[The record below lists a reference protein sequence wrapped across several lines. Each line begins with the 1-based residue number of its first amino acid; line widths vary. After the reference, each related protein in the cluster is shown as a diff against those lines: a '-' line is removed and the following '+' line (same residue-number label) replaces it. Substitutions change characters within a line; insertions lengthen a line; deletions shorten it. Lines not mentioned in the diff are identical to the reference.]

1 MTKVF
6 EALGNM
12 TLTRLLF
19 LLGLFTSP
27 LLSLRIESFTLS
39 DFLFVAS
46 FLLTVLQYKG
56 KVSRNNL
63 VQTYIFAIGS
73 LILLVSLFS
82 AILNP
87 DPVGSLLV
95 ILRFAFLTIFLPWT
109 LITNFQSSAQ
119 STFPINILQFGI
131 LFFSLSVIYGAYKS
145 GQAISS
151 VNRNFGL
158 AEHPTDAGGFLSLG
172 SVLWFC
178 SLIRKITLL
187 KLLGFTLINVGILLT
202 GSISA
207 ILSTSIGVMVALLHY
222 SRENLREKSALKI
235 GIISVF
241 AALFLYSRNV
251 FSIKQRIQGATSGRY
266 DTVSSRFQNYSES
279 VSEIFTDLPHLIFGH
294 GLSQSQ
300 AIVQS
305 EVAYSYAPH
314 NYILQMLYQGG
325 LFFTILVL
333 TYQLSA
339 LRNLTKSDG
348 LVRNQL
354 ISVMASQVF
363 FALTS
368 PVMFTRY
375 LWFPFILASL
385 TVRRF

>member
-1 MTKVF
+1 MTKLF
-6 EALGNM
+6 KARGNIK
-12 TLTRLLF
+12 LSRLLF

-56 KVSRNNL
+56 KASGNSVIH
-63 VQTYIFAIGS
+63 TYIVAIGL
-73 LILLVSLFS
+73 LIILVSLFS
-82 AILNP
+82 ALLNP
-87 DPVGSLLV
+87 DPAGSLLV

-119 STFPINILQFGI
+119 SSFPINILQSGI
-131 LFFSLSVIYGAYKS
+131 LFFSLSVIFGAYES

-178 SLIRKITLL
+178 SLIQRTTML
-187 KLLGFTLINVGILLT
+187 KLFGFISINVGILLT

-207 ILSTSIGVMVALLHY
+207 ILSTSFGILIALLLY
-222 SRENLREKSALKI
+222 SRESLRKKSALRI

-241 AALFLYSRNV
+241 AAFILYSRNV
-251 FSIKQRIQGATSGRY
+251 FSIKQRIQGATTGRY

-279 VSEIFTDLPHLIFGH
+279 VGAIFTDLPHLIFGH

-305 EVAYSYAPH
+305 QVAYSYAPH

-333 TYQLSA
+333 AYQLSA
-339 LRNLTKSDG
+339 LRNLTKSAG
-348 LVRNQL
+348 FMRNQL

-375 LWFPFILASL
+375 LWFPFIFASL